1 MHARQLNGSSSHNR
15 RRTAGSRQHPGEEL
29 DLSVPGIEVKP
40 KRREE
45 RRNEV
50 KFIPEG
56 RGRGRRR
63 ADPMDTIV
71 A

>member
-15 RRTAGSRQHPGEEL
+15 RRTAGSRQYPGGEP
-29 DLSVPGIEVKP
+29 DLSVSGIEVKP
-40 KRREE
+40 KRQGKRK
-45 RRNEV
+45 NGAG
-50 KFIPEG
+50 FIREG

-63 ADPMDTIV
+63 VNLTDTIV